1 MKTIKVQKLT
11 REAFHKFGDYATL
24 IDPMT
29 EPATGP
35 KDGILAFFRDMLPV
49 DFGGSVPCFSTCR
62 IQMRDMVVTDAEIHD
77 HTCEAA
83 MPLDQDAVV
92 WVAPATAG
100 KKFPADEVEAFLV
113 PKGTII
119 KLRPG
124 VWHHGAFATENK
136 PLNVMIV
143 LPERCYDLD
152 CYCIPVPAEQQVK
165 VEF

>member
-1 MKTIKVQKLT
+1 MKTVKVQPLS
-11 REAFHKFGDYATL
+11 RETFHKFGDYAHL
-24 IDPMT
+24 IDPMDQC
-29 EPATGP
+29 ATGP

-92 WVAPATAG
+92 WCAPAGASNDC
-100 KKFPADEVEAFLV
+100 PVDEIEAFLV
-113 PKGTII
+113 PKGCMLM
-119 KLRPG
+119 LRPG
-124 VWHHGAFATENK
+124 VWHHAAFAVEDR

-143 LPERCYDLD
+143 LPERAYATD
-152 CYCIPVPAEQQVK
+152 CCCISLPEDKQVTL
-165 VEF
+165 EF